1 MNVLR
6 QLTQSTLAA
15 RLVTIVLLAALAGL
29 VTHTILN
36 TVYGAPPPAVALPLS
51 QPAQA
56 PMPNWLAGGAVAAVA
71 ASSDLKLL
79 GVIAQG
85 STGIALLQQSGKRA
99 QPLRVGQS
107 LPDGTQLKS
116 VKGKTATVLINSETR
131 TLTLEPA
138 TGGAGAIAVNNA
150 APTMAAPMPVM
161 AAPDMAAQTAL
172 QMQQAQQVQQ
182 LQQAAAAQVPVEHAT
197 SEQNPA
203 SNLRKRLGG
212 RP

>member
-1 MNVLR
+1 MNVLT

-29 VTHTILN
+29 MTHTILN
-36 TVYGAPPPAVALPLS
+36 TVYGAPA
-51 QPAQA
+51 
-56 PMPNWLAGGAVAAVA
+56 AAVA
-71 ASSDLKLL
+71 APSDLKLL

-85 STGIALLQQSGKRA
+85 STGIALLQQTGKRA
-99 QPLRVGQS
+99 LPLRVGQS

-116 VKGKTATVLINSETR
+116 VKGKTATVLINGETR
-131 TLTLEPA
+131 ILTLEPA
-138 TGGAGAIAVNNA
+138 TGSAGAIAVNNA

-161 AAPDMAAQTAL
+161 AATDMAAQTAL

-182 LQQAAAAQVPVEHAT
+182 LQQAVAAQVPAEQAI

-203 SNLRKRLGG
+203 NNLRKRLGG